1 MYLTNKKNLYI
12 FCLFWDISRW
22 RICFIHF
29 ILKDFREGGGGGA
42 GGRGAE
48 GGCVV
53 VSAIFFADLLKG
65 LWRRCISWGFPLWG
79 IGWNYCILSSA
90 CHHLLYLLVSLLSA
104 YLFIYY
110 YFYFLVGVNSTHP
123 FLLMWA
129 IVNLC

>member
-29 ILKDFREGGGGGA
+29 ILKDFREGGGG
-42 GGRGAE
+42 RGAE
-48 GGCVV
+48 GECVV

-104 YLFIYY
+104 YLFIII
-110 YFYFLVGVNSTHP
+110 FIFWLALIRHIR
-123 FLLMWA
+123 FCWCELLWIYA
-129 IVNLC
+129 NLK

>member
-29 ILKDFREGGGGGA
+29 ILKDFREGGGGGGGQG
-42 GGRGAE
+42 GGRGVRRRL
-48 GGCVV
+48 CN
-53 VSAIFFADLLKG
+53 FFCWFAQGSLETVHFLGISSLGNWVKLLYFVQ
-65 LWRRCISWGFPLWG
+65 C
-79 IGWNYCILSSA
+79 LSSS
-90 CHHLLYLLVSLLSA
+90 LVFVSIFVIC
-104 YLFIYY
+104 LFIYY